1 MQNKLQ
7 VIYEKPKKKL
17 VSLSR
22 EYNLDRIKPT
32 PTIKK
37 KKKKPWLY
45 ELVFSKL
52 PIKIADTLIKKKIK

>member
-37 KKKKPWLY
+37 KKKKP
-45 ELVFSKL
+45 
-52 PIKIADTLIKKKIK
+52 